1 MNHIRAVLVAT
12 LSLLAA
18 RADAAGPAL
27 AHPPPQGFVYTAE
40 GCAKILRFGADGR
53 VAWECPAPMARDVWV
68 LPNGNVLFPFNE
80 NYNSKSNDNPSGVR
94 EVAPD
99 GRVVFLFATTGQVF
113 SCQRMAD
120 GATLVG
126 AASQGKLLVVSPAG
140 EVVREIRVKNA
151 PGHSCMRNVRALE
164 GGGFLVAE
172 ESAKA
177 AREYAADGALVREF
191 PAPFPVYSAIRLA
204 DGGTLICGK
213 QGMAG
218 YDRDGKPAWSLD
230 AAEFPTLGIRWFA
243 GVQALD
249 DGTVFVCNA
258 GGTVP
263 FFILDP
269 RPKRIVWQSHDGR
282 SDFPMGHGI
291 HLPGVAD
298 SGRK

>member
-1 MNHIRAVLVAT
+1 MTRGLAAVAVMVAAVAT
-12 LSLLAA
+12 
-18 RADAAGPAL
+18 RGADGPTL
-27 AHPPPQGFVYTAE
+27 QHVPPQGFAFAAE
-40 GCAKILRFGADGR
+40 GCSKILRFGADGR

-68 LPNGNVLFPFNE
+68 LPGGNVLFPYNE
-80 NYNSKSNDNPSGVR
+80 NYHSRSNGNPSGVR

-99 GRVVFLFATTGQVF
+99 GRVVFQFATTGQVF

-120 GATLVG
+120 GSTLVG
-126 AASQGKLLVVSPAG
+126 AASQGRLLVVTPAG
-140 EVVREIRVKNA
+140 TIARAIQVKNT
-151 PGHSCMRNVRALE
+151 PGHSCMRNARALA

-177 AREYAADGALVREF
+177 AREYTADGALVREF
-191 PAPFPVYSAIRLA
+191 PAPFPVYSAVRMG

-213 QGMAG
+213 QGMIG
-218 YDRDGKPAWSLD
+218 FGPDGKQAWTLD

-258 GGTVP
+258 GGAVP

-269 RPKRIVWQSHDGR
+269 RARRIVWQSHDGR
-282 SDFPMGHGI
+282 ADMPIGHGI
-291 HLPGVAD
+291 HIPGAAEP
-298 SGRK
+298 GLK